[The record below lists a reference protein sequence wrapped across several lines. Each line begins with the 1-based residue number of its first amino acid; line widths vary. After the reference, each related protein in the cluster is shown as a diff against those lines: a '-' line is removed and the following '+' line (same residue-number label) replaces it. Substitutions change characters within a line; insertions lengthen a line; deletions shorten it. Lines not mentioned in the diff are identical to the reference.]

1 MVPVFSAPL
10 VVDFVVLV
18 DVLGVGVVLVLG
30 AGVVLF
36 LGAGVVLVLGAGVV
50 LFVPEVV
57 PPGVVGITLATV
69 PGIRTPS
76 VGTPGPITLTAR
88 TRIKSA
94 VLLRLT
100 T

>member
-1 MVPVFSAPL
+1 VPVLRAPL

-30 AGVVLF
+30 V
-36 LGAGVVLVLGAGVV
+36 GVVLVLGVGVV

-57 PPGVVGITLATV
+57 PPGVVGVTVATV

-88 TRIKSA
+88 TRINSG